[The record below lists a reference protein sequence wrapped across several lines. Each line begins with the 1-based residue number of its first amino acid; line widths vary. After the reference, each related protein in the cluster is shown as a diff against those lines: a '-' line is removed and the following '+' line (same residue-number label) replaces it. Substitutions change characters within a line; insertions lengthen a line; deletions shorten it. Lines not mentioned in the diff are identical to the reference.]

1 MWCCSL
7 AFQRHIIR
15 VDGRHSCKTTT
26 KNVQSVGFRMQ
37 HAINLGYHDA
47 LMYIPPDIQVLMVS
61 ISLLL
66 NNESSHA
73 DRSYDAYYLI

>member
-1 MWCCSL
+1 
-7 AFQRHIIR
+7 
-15 VDGRHSCKTTT
+15 
-26 KNVQSVGFRMQ
+26 MQ

-73 DRSYDAYYLI
+73 DRSYDAYYLIWVIWNMWYISRETIIASCPQDMTYICNL